1 MARDRRAGQLP
12 GVPGSD
18 RENASPDH
26 LPGVPGGRR
35 SRAPRAGLRDDLPGV
50 PGGPPP
56 PKTPRAGRRAGRTI
70 SRYAV
75 ASARA
80 ARVVV
85 TELWGDASAPATPAT
100 RPSPHGPG
108 PGAATS
114 QPRAGGAAAR
124 ELAPRDGRPLKAIAI
139 VTCMDPRVNV
149 LAALGL
155 RAGDANVLRNVG
167 GIVTDDTIRS
177 LAISQR
183 LLGTREVILVHH
195 PNVACRASMARPC
208 ALICNSPP
216 ASRRRLRS
224 APSRTSTPT
233 CERRCGACASLAS
246 CSTSTAFAATSTTWR
261 RTGCARCAT
270 TDRSR
275 EGDEP
280 RE

>member
-1 MARDRRAGQLP
+1 MARDRRDGQLP

-35 SRAPRAGLRDDLPGV
+35 SRAPRAGSRDDLPGV

-56 PKTPRAGRRAGRTI
+56 PKTPRARRRARRTI

-80 ARVVV
+80 ARAAV
-85 TELWGDASAPATPAT
+85 TELWGEASAPATPAT
-100 RPSPHGPG
+100 RPAPDGPG
-108 PGAATS
+108 PGAAAS
-114 QPRAGGAAAR
+114 QPRAAGAAAR

-155 RAGDANVLRNVG
+155 RAGDANVLRNAG

-195 PNVACRASMARPC
+195 TDCRLQGLDGAALRSDLQIAAGKPPPFEIGAFEDLDADLRASMRRVRQ
-208 ALICNSPP
+208 
-216 ASRRRLRS
+216 SRFLQHVDRVRGYVYDVGTHRLREVR
-224 APSRTSTPT
+224 A
-233 CERRCGACASLAS
+233 
-246 CSTSTAFAATSTTWR
+246 
-261 RTGCARCAT
+261 
-270 TDRSR
+270 D
-275 EGDEP
+275 
-280 RE
+280 